1 MNSMISIVRETNDT
15 FSDMISALDA
25 SFAVV
30 EFDLQG
36 NVLSANES
44 FLSLTGYR
52 EDELVGQPQS
62 ILLPDGEESSLEHSM
77 CWADLKA
84 GSFKRAVL
92 PRITKSGKRIWIE
105 ATYTPVRNGH
115 GDVVKIV
122 KIATDVTAAQ
132 KKMFDLQGKV
142 DAIEHSHV
150 VIEFDL
156 RGNVLRANH
165 HFLSSM
171 GYEENEII
179 GRHHSMFVDPDYAKS
194 TDYRAFWRA
203 LAKGHH
209 SSRQLKRIAKDG
221 RDIWFEATYN
231 PVFDPDGGVCKVVK
245 FAVDVTD
252 QVTALIDLKSILE
265 ASFDDIDQNITTFDR
280 NKGDVVASCGKAM
293 AHLETSTMIGSHLT
307 SSVDETMIRMVEFRS
322 VADHVFETAIE
333 GDVAAVALKQAIDAL
348 RNEMKDF
355 PAVTQQIDFLEER
368 VDASTRIS
376 STLRS
381 ELTEMLS
388 RVAIVSLAVKKQSEI
403 TAMVTGEMHGVQTSL
418 EAAQGGLA
426 SMQQTAEQLAVVAGT
441 IREAAAFLAR

>member
-1 MNSMISIVRETNDT
+1 M
-15 FSDMISALDA
+15 
-25 SFAVV
+25 
-30 EFDLQG
+30 
-36 NVLSANES
+36 
-44 FLSLTGYR
+44 
-52 EDELVGQPQS
+52 
-62 ILLPDGEESSLEHSM
+62 
-77 CWADLKA
+77 
-84 GSFKRAVL
+84 
-92 PRITKSGKRIWIE
+92 
-105 ATYTPVRNGH
+105 
-115 GDVVKIV
+115 
-122 KIATDVTAAQ
+122 
-132 KKMFDLQGKV
+132 
-142 DAIEHSHV
+142 
-150 VIEFDL
+150 
-156 RGNVLRANH
+156 
-165 HFLSSM
+165 
-171 GYEENEII
+171 
-179 GRHHSMFVDPDYAKS
+179 
-194 TDYRAFWRA
+194 
-203 LAKGHH
+203 
-209 SSRQLKRIAKDG
+209 
-221 RDIWFEATYN
+221 
-231 PVFDPDGGVCKVVK
+231 
-245 FAVDVTD
+245 
-252 QVTALIDLKSILE
+252 KSILE

-333 GDVAAVALKQAIDAL
+333 GDVAAVALEQAIDAL

-403 TAMVTGEMHGVQTSL
+403 TAMVTDEMHGVQTSL